1 MRKNINK
8 AKFIGKT
15 IIRKFIA
22 MSLVI
27 SMGFCG
33 VSLEANAQSDNVGSD
48 FSRSTSSQPLQE
60 DYISQDISYD
70 SFSCLFNFFC
80 FFPAVILTI
89 FRILTGGAQS
99 FGSTSSKDK

>member
-15 IIRKFIA
+15 IIKKFIA
-22 MSLVI
+22 ISLMI
-27 SMGFCG
+27 SMGFYG

-80 FFPAVILTI
+80 CVPVVFFTI
-89 FRILTGGAQS
+89 FRVIADVSQR
-99 FGSTSSKDK
+99 FAPTSSKDK